1 MSNDSCVGRAPS
13 VFKDNC
19 PGRNSQCGG
28 GGPQGLSRFLPHV
41 GIWLAADGDIGMR
54 NQKHTRL
61 VLERRLNC

>member
-1 MSNDSCVGRAPS
+1 M
-13 VFKDNC
+13 FKDNC